1 MNNPAS
7 SRRSVLFSMICA
19 LGLLLLPAVSLHAA
33 DKAPALPVSHKFEK
47 VESHEGTPF
56 VLHVKNDSHETLKI
70 EGKVLLAVVNH
81 AMDKARALPEHTL
94 KAGESM
100 TVTGLA
106 GDDKVVLSAHGY
118 ETLEIKVPFKL

>member
-1 MNNPAS
+1 MNTS
-7 SRRSVLFSMICA
+7 SPRRNFLFSAICA
-19 LGLLLLPAVSLHAA
+19 LGLMLLPFASVTAA
-33 DKAPALPVSHKFEK
+33 DKAPALPVSHSFTKA
-47 VESHEGTPF
+47 ESHEGTPF
-56 VLHVKNDSHETLKI
+56 VLHVKNDSKDTLKI

-81 AMDKARALPEHTL
+81 AMDKARVLPEQTL

-118 ETLEIKVPFKL
+118 ETLTIAVPFKL